1 MNKVV
6 TLLNFHEVNIKRYCH
21 RQDHHCMP
29 LNGML
34 KIFVIPY
41 KKELINALRNKFRRD
56 MVLKMA
62 EWGLKWSHQMTFY
75 DDAHMVKSN
84 PIWNST

>member
-1 MNKVV
+1 
-6 TLLNFHEVNIKRYCH
+6 
-21 RQDHHCMP
+21 MP

>member
-1 MNKVV
+1 
-6 TLLNFHEVNIKRYCH
+6 
-21 RQDHHCMP
+21 MP

-41 KKELINALRNKFRRD
+41 KKELINALSNKFRRD
-56 MVLKMA
+56 MVPKMA
-62 EWGLKWSHQMTFY
+62 EWGLKWSHQMNSY
-75 DDAHMVKSN
+75 NDAHMVKSN